1 MPGVY
6 EVLVTLGE
14 VNWVIK
20 IDFRHGK
27 ISIADK
33 SQTVEVEVSTSTP
46 DTGNNFAC
54 LERPDSKFC
63 VIEEEIHSS
72 SLTFWYRHEE
82 TSSF

>member
-54 LERPDSKFC
+54 LERPNSKFC
-63 VIEEEIHSS
+63 VVFYIKSGKCA
-72 SLTFWYRHEE
+72 LQ
-82 TSSF
+82 TSQHFLLF

>member
-33 SQTVEVEVSTSTP
+33 SQAVEVDVLTSTP
-46 DTGNNFAC
+46 DTRNNFA
-54 LERPDSKFC
+54 LFETAKFLKIKVLC
-63 VIEEEIHSS
+63 FQVKNAIFIFN
-72 SLTFWYRHEE
+72 SLV
-82 TSSF
+82 

>member
-46 DTGNNFAC
+46 DTGNNFPC
-54 LERPDSKFC
+54 LEWPISKFC
-63 VIEEEIHSS
+63 VIEEEIHSL

>member
-6 EVLVTLGE
+6 EVSVTLGE

-33 SQTVEVEVSTSTP
+33 SQAVEVDVLTSTP
-46 DTGNNFAC
+46 DTRNNFA
-54 LERPDSKFC
+54 LFETAKFLNSKFC
-63 VIEEEIHSS
+63 VFE
-72 SLTFWYRHEE
+72 
-82 TSSF
+82 

>member
-33 SQTVEVEVSTSTP
+33 SQTVEVEVLTSTP
-46 DTGNNFAC
+46 YTGNNFAC
-54 LERPDSKFC
+54 LEPPDSKFC

-82 TSSF
+82 TSPF

>member
-6 EVLVTLGE
+6 EVSVTLGE

-20 IDFRHGK
+20 IDFQHGK

-46 DTGNNFAC
+46 DTGNNFAG
-54 LERPDSKFC
+54 LERPNSKFW

>member
-6 EVLVTLGE
+6 KVSVTLGE

-33 SQTVEVEVSTSTP
+33 SQAVEVDVSTSTP
-46 DTGNNFAC
+46 DTQNNFA
-54 LERPDSKFC
+54 LFEMGKFLNSKFC
-63 VIEEEIHSS
+63 VVE
-72 SLTFWYRHEE
+72 
-82 TSSF
+82 